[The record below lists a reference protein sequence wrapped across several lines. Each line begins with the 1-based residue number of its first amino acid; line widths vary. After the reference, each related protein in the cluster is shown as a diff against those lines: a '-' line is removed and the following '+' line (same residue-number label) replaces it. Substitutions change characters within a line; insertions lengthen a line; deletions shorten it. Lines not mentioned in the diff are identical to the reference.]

1 MRDLCGAVRL
11 VPRLRRSSLLELS
24 RQRLPVVLA
33 QYDSLCQRRSFSTGE
48 DAGISRRQYISLY
61 NYTPLDK
68 KKLPKLRRD
77 MREQWGDL
85 DVVGRIYIA
94 EEGIN
99 GQLVVPERAV
109 NAFEHSFPRLL
120 RDAKLFY
127 GQLIPDK
134 PRNPEEL
141 RPAEPFHK
149 LDIRIRDQIL
159 HDGFQEGPLDLQ
171 EAGNSLPPDQWHQ
184 KLKERNELDDSNTLV
199 LDVRN
204 FYEHEIGRFDGATR
218 IMVDTFR
225 DTFEALDEILVK
237 HEKEHDGQKPKE
249 VMMYCTGG
257 IRCEKVGAYL
267 TQYKGISNVQKLH
280 GGIVNYMRFLK
291 DQRQAA
297 VEARARSDDAV
308 VEEISLFK
316 GKNFVFDQRCV
327 GELTEAEEVTDDVLG
342 QCSQCG
348 EPCNHHTNCN
358 NVMCGGLILQC
369 PSCAN
374 GFLGACSDSCKQE
387 FIKMNAMTMKQQ
399 KEYRKQQATLWMPPI
414 PNALSKHV
422 SKRSRA
428 SLSRNLHT
436 RHFTTSRTLNKSI
449 DDTELQNKYVYDQS
463 SVLTDDE
470 LLQNLREE
478 TARTWPKAEQ
488 LIDEMQ
494 GKFLSFL
501 VETTRA
507 QRVLEI
513 GCFTGY
519 SALCLADGLA
529 SDGSLVTCDIDA
541 ATMEFAQSFFDQ
553 SSHASQITAVNRDG
567 LEYLSSIRDCQQ
579 FDFIFVDAN
588 KRKYRAYYDFILE
601 QNLLHPSGLL
611 VFDNTLFRGRVAAY
625 AGGLSSSKERIA
637 RSLAEFNSYVA
648 RDPRTSQV
656 VTPLWDGL
664 TLVRLK

>member
-1 MRDLCGAVRL
+1 RKALGV
-11 VPRLRRSSLLELS
+11 S
-24 RQRLPVVLA
+24 
-33 QYDSLCQRRSFSTGE
+33 
-48 DAGISRRQYISLY
+48 
-61 NYTPLDK
+61 
-68 KKLPKLRRD
+68 
-77 MREQWGDL
+77 
-85 DVVGRIYIA
+85 GRIYLSP
-94 EEGIN
+94 EGIN
-99 GQLVVPERAV
+99 GQLVLPQSNVA
-109 NAFEHSFPRLL
+109 ALATSFPQIFTS
-120 RDAKLFY
+120 KNMIY
-127 GQLIPDK
+127 GQLM
-134 PRNPEEL
+134 
-141 RPAEPFHK
+141 PAMDETKVDDQPFLK
-149 LDIRIRDQIL
+149 LTVRIRKQL
-159 HDGFQEGPLDLQ
+159 VHDGFQRGELTLQ
-171 EAGNSLPPDQWHQ
+171 KAGNSLPPDQWHQ

-204 FYEHEIGRFDGATR
+204 FYEHKIGRFDGATR

-327 GELTEAEEVTDDVLG
+327 GEVTEAEEVTDDVLG

-348 EPCNHHTNCN
+348 ELCNHHTNCN
-358 NVMCGGLILQC
+358 NVI
-369 PSCAN
+369 
-374 GFLGACSDSCKQE
+374 DSCKQE

-399 KEYRKQQATLWMPPI
+399 KEYRKQQATRWMPPI

-664 TLVRLK
+664 TLVLPGPEDSLGLL